1 MRHSGLSLIL
11 LLCLFVLGSLPLL
24 PAHAQELDDGGNG
37 AGEAEESAS
46 SSIKEEKTLPLE
58 ELQVFAEVFGKI
70 KSEYVDEVGDVE
82 LLRNAIHG
90 MLGGLDPHSVLLEP
104 DAFRE
109 VRISTEGRF
118 GGLGVEVTIEN
129 GLIRVVAPI
138 DGTPAHDADIRS
150 GDVVVRIDGKQ
161 VRGINIQEAVDSMR
175 GEPGT
180 RIVLTI
186 SRSGV
191 PKPFDVPLVRAV
203 IKVTSV
209 RGSLLDEDFGYARIS
224 SFQRGTAT
232 SLRSQIEKLQQE
244 NDGPLDGL
252 LLDLR
257 NNPGGVLNSAVDVSD
272 LFLESG
278 NVVSTRGRGSVV
290 EENYEAGPGDILDGA
305 PIVVLVNGGSASAS
319 EIVAGAL
326 QDHERAIIMGTRTFG
341 KGSVQSIIPVN
352 NGGALKLTTARYYTP
367 RLRSIQA
374 RGIEPDIE
382 VRQSEVREIDATR
395 TVRESDLMGHL
406 VQEDPDG
413 DAAGQADSA
422 AERDLLAGDY
432 QLQEA
437 FNLLKGLRLVYR
449 KTADDGD

>member
-1 MRHSGLSLIL
+1 MRHSGFSLIL
-11 LLCLFVLGSLPLL
+11 LLCLIVWGSLPLL
-24 PAHAQELDDGGNG
+24 PAHAQEPDAGGDRTE
-37 AGEAEESAS
+37 EAEEPTAS
-46 SSIKEEKTLPLE
+46 SVKDEKTLPLE

-150 GDVVVRIDGKQ
+150 GDVVVRIDGRQ
-161 VRGINIQEAVDSMR
+161 VRGINLQEAVDSMR

-203 IKVTSV
+203 IKVLSV

-232 SLRSQIEKLQQE
+232 SLRSQIEQLQQE
-244 NDGPLDGL
+244 NEGPLDGL

-257 NNPGGVLNSAVDVSD
+257 NNPGGVLSSAVDVSD

-382 VRQSEVREIDATR
+382 VRQSEVREIDASQ

-413 DAAGQADSA
+413 DAAGPAGGA

-449 KTADDGD
+449 KTGDDGD